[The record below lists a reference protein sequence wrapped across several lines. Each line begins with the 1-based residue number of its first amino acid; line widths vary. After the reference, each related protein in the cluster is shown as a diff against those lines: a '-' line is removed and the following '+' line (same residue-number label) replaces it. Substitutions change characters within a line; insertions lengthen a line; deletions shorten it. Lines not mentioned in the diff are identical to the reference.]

1 MAGDQ
6 EGVFSIAR
14 FCIQCALRESVEKLN
29 LWTGSETAET
39 ASRRLV
45 RARGTMV
52 FRLDGKTALVTG
64 AGSGIGREIALLF
77 AAQGATVAVG
87 DINDASAASVTDEIT
102 GAGGKAMAVDLDVTR
117 LDSAREAV
125 DGIAGGTGSLD
136 ILVNNAGIGMVG
148 SLTETLPEDF
158 ARLMSV
164 NVYGVFHC
172 SFAAITRM
180 LEQEVRD
187 LRIVNIASVAGQVAV
202 ARRFAYGT
210 TKGAVISMTQSIAMD
225 YIDRGV
231 RCNCICPG
239 TVETPFVESYLQRY
253 HAGEVEE
260 TRSQLHARQPL
271 GRMGRPDE
279 IAPLALY
286 LASDEAA
293 YVTGAQMT
301 IDGGLTAR

>member
-1 MAGDQ
+1 M
-6 EGVFSIAR
+6 
-14 FCIQCALRESVEKLN
+14 
-29 LWTGSETAET
+29 
-39 ASRRLV
+39 
-45 RARGTMV
+45 
-52 FRLDGKTALVTG
+52 FRLDDKTALVTG

-77 AAQGATVAVG
+77 AKQGARVAVA
-87 DINDASAASVTDEIT
+87 DINDAGAEAVVREIRQAD
-102 GAGGKAMAVDLDVTR
+102 GEAFAVHLDVSDMQSAMA
-117 LDSAREAV
+117 AV
-125 DGIAGGTGSLD
+125 ALAVETTSSLD

-148 SLTETLPEDF
+148 SLIETEPDDF
-158 ARLMSV
+158 DRLVAV
-164 NVYGVFHC
+164 NVNGVYHC
-172 SFAAITRM
+172 SQAAVRQM
-180 LEQEVRD
+180 LAQSPQGGA
-187 LRIVNIASVAGQVAV
+187 IVNIASIAGQVAV

-225 YIDRGV
+225 YIDRGI

-239 TVETPFVESYLQRY
+239 TVESPFVEAYLQKY

-260 TRSQLHARQPL
+260 TRTQLHARQPI

-293 YVTGAQMT
+293 YVTGSQMT

>member
-1 MAGDQ
+1 M
-6 EGVFSIAR
+6 
-14 FCIQCALRESVEKLN
+14 
-29 LWTGSETAET
+29 
-39 ASRRLV
+39 
-45 RARGTMV
+45 

-77 AAQGATVAVG
+77 AKQGATVAVG
-87 DINDASAASVTDEIT
+87 DINDEGATGVVDEI
-102 GAGGKAMAVDLDVTR
+102 ASDGGNALALHLDVAS
-117 LDSAREAV
+117 LDSANGAV
-125 DGIAGGTGSLD
+125 AAIVEQTGRLD

-148 SLTETLPEDF
+148 SLTETAPADF
-158 ARLMSV
+158 DRLMGV
-164 NVYGVFHC
+164 NVNGIYYC
-172 SFAAITRM
+172 SQAAVNQM
-180 LEQEVRD
+180 LKQD
-187 LRIVNIASVAGQVAV
+187 PQGGAIVNIASVAGQVAV

-225 YIDRGV
+225 YIERGV

-239 TVETPFVESYLQRY
+239 TVESPFVEAYLQRY

-260 TRSQLHARQPL
+260 TRKQLHARQPL

-286 LASDEAA
+286 LASEEAA
-293 YVTGAQMT
+293 YVTGSQMV